1 MLISSTALEL
11 AVHQILQ
18 RHHIA
23 AGEQVTF
30 DDLHQGWNHTG
41 LRVSDLRDALRGL
54 VDKGCLDCPPGGPD
68 LMFRLTESGQAYF
81 AHFAS
86 PTATVNDRHT
96 LAAAEARLATP
107 AAAGPY
113 TRRAS
118 DPSAAAAERA

>member
-1 MLISSTALEL
+1 MLISSTVLEL
-11 AVHQILQ
+11 AVHLILQ
-18 RHHIA
+18 RHHVA

-30 DDLHQGWNHTG
+30 DELQQGWNHTG
-41 LRVSDLRDALRGL
+41 LRTADLRDALRGL

-81 AHFAS
+81 AHFES
-86 PTATVNDRHT
+86 PQATVNDLHT
-96 LAAAEARLATP
+96 LAEAEARLAKP

-118 DPSAAAAERA
+118 DPRATAAERA